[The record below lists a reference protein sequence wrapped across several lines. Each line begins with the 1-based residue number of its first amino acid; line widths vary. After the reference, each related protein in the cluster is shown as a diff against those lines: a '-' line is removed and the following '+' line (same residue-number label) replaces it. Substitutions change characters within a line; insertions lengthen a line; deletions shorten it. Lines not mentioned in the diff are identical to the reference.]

1 MKKYKSNYLFTLMF
15 QLYNMYLSFLPGI
28 CLMWIAL
35 NPNEIEGLIYI
46 FPMYLVL
53 TLFFL
58 IFGNVIHFL
67 ISLFTKHK
75 VYIDEESI
83 TIQGKKIVTQSMKF
97 KDVKNVVFDH
107 GTIGKVSS
115 TPCSITL
122 FDHYYYSNSLV
133 IENPSFF
140 MICELQKRCK
150 NAKFKFNN
158 YKWYIIWCCIS
169 TAASIAFCLFIHL
182 APTYS

>member
-1 MKKYKSNYLFTLMF
+1 MKKYKSNYVFTIMF

-28 CLMWIAL
+28 LIIMIWL
-35 NPNEIEGLIYI
+35 NPNEPAAGMYI
-46 FPMYLVL
+46 FPVYLFI

-58 IFGNVIHFL
+58 VLGNVLHFL

-75 VYIDEESI
+75 VYIDEDSV
-83 TIQGKKIVTQSMKF
+83 TIQGKRIVTQSMKF
-97 KDVKNVVFDH
+97 KDVKNVIFDH
-107 GTIGKVSS
+107 GSIGKVSS

-122 FDHYYYSNSLV
+122 FDSYYYSNSLI

-140 MICELQKRCK
+140 MICELQKKCK

-169 TAASIAFCLFIHL
+169 TAGSIALCLF
-182 APTYS
+182 A

>member
-1 MKKYKSNYLFTLMF
+1 
-15 QLYNMYLSFLPGI
+15 MYLSLLPGI
-28 CLMWIAL
+28 FIMITFLTPEEPGAGMIV
-35 NPNEIEGLIYI
+35 
-46 FPMYLVL
+46 FPIWFFVV
-53 TLFFL
+53 LFFFVL
-58 IFGNVIHFL
+58 GNVIHFL

>member
-1 MKKYKSNYLFTLMF
+1 MK
-15 QLYNMYLSFLPGI
+15 
-28 CLMWIAL
+28 
-35 NPNEIEGLIYI
+35 
-46 FPMYLVL
+46 
-53 TLFFL
+53 
-58 IFGNVIHFL
+58 IHFL

-83 TIQGKKIVTQSMKF
+83 TIQGKKIVTQSIKIE
-97 KDVKNVVFDH
+97 DVCHVIFDQ
-107 GTIGKVSS
+107 GTITRYGGG

-122 FDHYYYSNSLV
+122 FDSDYNKSV
-133 IENPSFF
+133 IIENPSFF

-158 YKWYIIWCCIS
+158 YKWYIIGCCIS

>member
-1 MKKYKSNYLFTLMF
+1 MKKYKSNYLFTIMF
-15 QLYNMYLSFLPGI
+15 QWYNKYLSFLPGI
-28 CLMWIAL
+28 FIMIAFL
-35 NPNEIEGLIYI
+35 TPEEPGAGMAI
-46 FPMYLVL
+46 FPIHFFI

-58 IFGNVIHFL
+58 VLGNVIHFL

-75 VYIDEESI
+75 VYIDEDSI
-83 TIQGKKIVTQSMKF
+83 TLQGKKIVTQSMNF

-107 GTIGKVSS
+107 GSIGRFSL

-122 FDHYYYSNSLV
+122 FDSDYNKSV
-133 IENPSFF
+133 IIENPSFF

-158 YKWYIIWCCIS
+158 YKSYIIWCCIP